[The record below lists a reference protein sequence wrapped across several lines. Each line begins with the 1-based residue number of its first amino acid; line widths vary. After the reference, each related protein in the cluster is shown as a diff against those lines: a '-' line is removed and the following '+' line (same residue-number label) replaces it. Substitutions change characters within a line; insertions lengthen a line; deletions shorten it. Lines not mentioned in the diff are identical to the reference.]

1 MVETMSRIPNFADV
15 AFERIA
21 TEAPAGSAAPSRG

>member
-15 AFERIA
+15 AFKRIA
-21 TEAPAGSAAPSRG
+21 AAVPAGSAEP